1 MSNIYK
7 YKEKKEHNSP
17 SNLLKNGLDSIV
29 FLFEKK
35 NNDYYKKI
43 SEFQIIINNLQIKNK
58 KLIKENYILKKN
70 NTHQNK
76 IIEELR
82 NENNNLKNI
91 INNIKGKLNIDLR
104 YKSVNNINDINNS
117 SIDNHSFN
125 NNKIRINKLS
135 INNYGENIRTRNISN
150 ITGQVTSSLNK
161 DVFLTDRFHKKNNV
175 LGNNLNR
182 KKELKTNKRLFINK
196 KLEKNLSFNEYIFK
210 IKDNYY
216 SRQRSKNNSFNQ
228 YFFNQEIKN
237 VNSSLSE
244 TKNRKNL
251 LINKKEI
258 KKKIRFI
265 ESDDA
270 NLRTI
275 NNLSNPQLLLD
286 KYIND
291 SKNLKIYNTIE
302 LY

>member
-1 MSNIYK
+1 MSNTHK
-7 YKEKKEHNSP
+7 HKEKKNHNSP
-17 SNLLKNGLDSIV
+17 SNLLKNGVDSIV

-35 NNDYYKKI
+35 NNDYHKKI

-117 SIDNHSFN
+117 SINSHSFN
-125 NNKIRINKLS
+125 NNKIRINKLN
-135 INNYGENIRTRNISN
+135 INNYGENNRTRNISN
-150 ITGQVTSSLNK
+150 ISGQVTSSSNK

-182 KKELKTNKRLFINK
+182 KKEFKNNKRLFINK
-196 KLEKNLSFNEYIFK
+196 KLEKNFSYNEYIFK

-216 SRQRSKNNSFNQ
+216 SRQRTKNNSFNQ

-244 TKNRKNL
+244 SKNSKNL
-251 LINKKEI
+251 LINKKDI
-258 KKKIRFI
+258 KNKMRFI

-275 NNLSNPQLLLD
+275 NNLSNSKLLLD

-291 SKNLKIYNTIE
+291 SKNIKMYNTIE